1 MGMANRDWKRC
12 CDWFVSPLSGLVV
25 VAVVLQLCGYV
36 ETQAKMSTMTNEED
50 TGMKRV
56 DVWRTVDTTVLGR
69 FVIVVVVVIVF
80 DSIQFNSIRSSA
92 RRGEESKQRA
102 DRPHNESSRV
112 AELVS
117 CEVAKI
123 CRSRHSMQI
132 G

>member
-80 DSIQFNSIRSSA
+80 DSIQFNSIEFGRQ
-92 RRGEESKQRA
+92 REEEKNQNNEQTDHTTNHHVLLSWCRVKWPKYVAA
-102 DRPHNESSRV
+102 DIP
-112 AELVS
+112 
-117 CEVAKI
+117 CE
-123 CRSRHSMQI
+123 
-132 G
+132 

>member
-1 MGMANRDWKRC
+1 MGLANRDWKRC

-80 DSIQFNSIRSSA
+80 DSIQFNSAVSEE
-92 RRGEESKQRA
+92 RRRIKTTSRPTTQRIIT
-102 DRPHNESSRV
+102 
-112 AELVS
+112 
-117 CEVAKI
+117 C
-123 CRSRHSMQI
+123 C
-132 G
+132 